1 MGELLEAFPPPRRDF
16 RVGLAVGLPATW
28 GLLAPVRLPTV
39 LRRHVVR
46 VAMLRRHVLG
56 PAVLWCSVLWPAVLR
71 CPVLWPA
78 VLGSAVRRVLVWLA
92 GARATLRWSRWRDR
106 FGPPDIAWWLWLTRA
121 CAAGL
126 VGAGVIGARSGVRRG
141 RRNRGAS
148 ANRATETVN
157 NGIALAVA
165 GNIVVA

>member
-1 MGELLEAFPPPRRDF
+1 MGELLEAFPPLRRDF

-39 LRRHVVR
+39 LRRHVVGA
-46 VAMLRRHVLG
+46 AMLRQHVLG
-56 PAVLWCSVLWPAVLR
+56 
-71 CPVLWPA
+71 PA

-106 FGPPDIAWWLWLTRA
+106 FGPSNIAWWLWLTRA

-126 VGAGVIGARSGVRRG
+126 VGTGVIGARSGVRRG

>member
-39 LRRHVVR
+39 LRRHVVGA
-46 VAMLRRHVLG
+46 AMLRQHVLG
-56 PAVLWCSVLWPAVLR
+56 PAVLWCS
-71 CPVLWPA
+71 VLWPA

-106 FGPPDIAWWLWLTRA
+106 FGPSNIAWWLWLTRA

-165 GNIVVA
+165 GSIVVA